1 MSPLPNLARTAESHF
16 RLHLYGALLHL
27 RTRLPL
33 EEVEFLRAYHA
44 ELDAAGYDAR
54 GDPASWWREIGQWE
68 RGAAG
73 HLPLRALRDAAGLG
87 PVALSVLFVAGLPDE
102 DPRLGL
108 LFAALEVAAAGGR
121 PVAGLIAPWWGEPAL
136 FRTAL
141 RRLVRLGLIE
151 ATNPDAPQAE
161 WALRAAPAIW
171 DAARGE
177 RLDQPTPWARYRPPE
192 QLVGR
197 GEAILAPT
205 AERAVDALP
214 GLLEAG
220 RPQPLIVR
228 GPRRSGR
235 RTAIGVLARALGRG
249 VLEITDPACLG
260 GVAGPL
266 ATALDAVPVI
276 ALEPGP
282 GETVEVPALQAYAGP
297 VGVVLGCRG
306 GVAGAG
312 VDGALVL
319 ELGMPDA
326 AERARHWRAALAAE
340 PAHELV
346 DGFRATGG
354 TIRRVAE
361 LARAQAALA
370 GRGEVLA
377 RDVRRAA
384 RTLEGQ
390 TLETR
395 TVRIEATGSWD
406 DLASGDETWRELRLL
421 ESRCRHREHLGS
433 AAGGVGVRALFSGPS
448 GTGKTLAA
456 RLLAAALEKDLY
468 SLDLSLVVDKYLG
481 ETEKH
486 LEGVFAR
493 AEDLDV
499 VLLLDEGDALLTART
514 DVETANDR
522 YANLQTN
529 FLLQRIES
537 FAGILV
543 VTTNAG
549 ERIDAAF
556 RRRIDVIVDFKA
568 PDAAERWR
576 IWQLHLPAGHAI
588 EDLFLD
594 DVAVRC
600 AITGGQIRNAV
611 LHATLLALDEDAPVQ
626 ARHVEEAVRREY
638 RKAGAVCPLREALHA

>member
-1 MSPLPNLARTAESHF
+1 MSPLPDLARTPESHF
-16 RLHLYGALLHL
+16 RLHLYGAVLHL

-33 EEVEFLRAYHA
+33 EEVEFLHAYHD
-44 ELDAAGYDAR
+44 ELDAAGYGAR
-54 GDPASWWREIGQWE
+54 GDPAGWWREVARWE
-68 RGAAG
+68 REAAG
-73 HLPLRALRDAAGLG
+73 HLPLRALRDAAGLDS
-87 PVALSVLFVAGLPDE
+87 VALCVLFTVGLPDE
-102 DPRLGL
+102 DPRFGA

-121 PVAGLIAPWWGEPAL
+121 PVAGLIAPWWGEPAR

-141 RRLVRLGLIE
+141 RRLVRLGLVE
-151 ATNPDAPQAE
+151 AVDPDVPQAE

-171 DAARGE
+171 DVARGE
-177 RLDQPTPWARYRPPE
+177 CLDQPTPWARYRPPE
-192 QLVGR
+192 RLVGR
-197 GEAILAPT
+197 DEAILAPD
-205 AERAVDALP
+205 AERAVGVLP
-214 GLLEAG
+214 GLLDADG
-220 RPQPLIVR
+220 PQPLIVR

-235 RTAIGVLARALGRG
+235 RTTIGALARALGRG
-249 VLEITDPACLG
+249 VLEITDPARLDG
-260 GVAGPL
+260 MAGPL

-282 GETVEVPALQAYAGP
+282 GETVEVPALQTYAGP

-306 GVAGAG
+306 GVGGPG

-326 AERARHWRAALAAE
+326 AERARHWRAALGAE
-340 PAHELV
+340 PPHELV

-370 GRGEVLA
+370 GRDEVLA

-395 TVRIEATGSWD
+395 TVRIEATGGWD
-406 DLASGDETWRELRLL
+406 DLASGEETWRELRLL
-421 ESRCRHREHLGS
+421 ESRCRHRERLGP

-456 RLLAAALEKDLY
+456 RLLAAVLEKDLY

-514 DVETANDR
+514 EVETANDR

-556 RRRIDVIVDFKA
+556 RRRIDVIVEFRA

-576 IWQLHLPAGHAI
+576 IWQLHLPPGHAI

-600 AITGGQIRNAV
+600 AVTGGQIRNAV